1 MKTAAGIKVIE
12 FNARFG
18 DPEALNTLA
27 LLSSD
32 FGVICRAIIDGDLSA
47 DQVEFHPKASV
58 ARVIVPAGYGVDPK
72 VGARVSIDETAV
84 KKAGATVIF
93 ASCNL
98 DPTAK
103 PGFPTRITTT
113 NSRTAAVVA
122 IGATIAEA
130 QQRTDAALKFI
141 RGDIFFRTDIGTKAS
156 LDRKLAS
163 IGALTVHK

>member
-1 MKTAAGIKVIE
+1 
-12 FNARFG
+12 
-18 DPEALNTLA
+18 
-27 LLSSD
+27 
-32 FGVICRAIIDGDLSA
+32 
-47 DQVEFHPKASV
+47 
-58 ARVIVPAGYGVDPK
+58 
-72 VGARVSIDETAV
+72 
-84 KKAGATVIF
+84 
-93 ASCNL
+93 
-98 DPTAK
+98 
-103 PGFPTRITTT
+103 ITTT